1 MTSESDEK
9 PKPLPTFDALPL
21 SKELRQ
27 AVDELG
33 YVHPSPVQLAVFEL
47 ASRGRDLVVQAR
59 TGTGKTA
66 AFGLPLADS
75 LVKRQQKSVQALVLC
90 PTRELALQVKREIT
104 LLCKYRDVVATAVY
118 GGAPIAKQVAELSEG
133 AQILVGTP
141 GRVLDHLER
150 GTFNPKD
157 VRVVILDESDE
168 MLSMGFLPQINS
180 IFSYLPENRQ
190 TLLFSA
196 TLPSAIQRMAQ
207 TRLKNP
213 EFITLSGDQVGALE
227 IQHILYLNHGDK
239 LANLIQVIEV
249 ENPESAIIFCNT
261 RDETKRACAALQAQG
276 FDAEWLNAD
285 LPQKDRE
292 RVLALTRE
300 GKLRFLV
307 ATDVAARGIDISHLT
322 HVINHDFPE
331 SPENYVHRT
340 GRTGRAGRTGTA
352 ISLVSPANIG
362 NLYMMRLTY
371 GIPLIEKQLPSAR
384 EIRTRSEMDLI
395 EMFVTV
401 ASQHRP
407 HADDLALAKRLL
419 THEQAER
426 VVAGLIREHLGAR
439 PETVEVATA
448 ARRAKLPPPTAAR
461 PALVPITAQPSP
473 AAAPV
478 AAAPVVATPVVTIP
492 TATARAASAPVT
504 QTQPPERRDTR
515 PLRSRRDRPRDG
527 DEFTYTV
534 QDLPSTNV
542 AVSTSYS
549 PSATSFS
556 PSTSASHVKEV
567 NSVEGPE
574 AEVFVNLG
582 RRDGLHEG
590 ELVALLRNQGLT
602 VGDGQSVRI
611 RDRHT
616 FVSVQREQLAA
627 ALAAL
632 DGSELAGKKARAEE
646 ARR

>member
-1 MTSESDEK
+1 MTSEPDEK

-90 PTRELALQVKREIT
+90 PTRELALQVKREVT
-104 LLCKYRDVVATAVY
+104 LLCKYREVVATAVY
-118 GGAPIAKQVAELSEG
+118 GGAPIAKQVAELNEG

-157 VRVVILDESDE
+157 VRVVVLDESDE

-249 ENPESAIIFCNT
+249 ENPESAIVFCNT

-384 EIRTRSEMDLI
+384 ELRTRSEMDLI
-395 EMFVTV
+395 EMFVTA
-401 ASQHRP
+401 ASERRP

-448 ARRAKLPPPTAAR
+448 ARRAKLPPPAER
-461 PALVPITAQPSP
+461 PAPTPPAGRPAPTPTTAR
-473 AAAPV
+473 AAPV
-478 AAAPVVATPVVTIP
+478 AVAPVAV
-492 TATARAASAPVT
+492 APVAK
-504 QTQPPERRDTR
+504 TQPPERRDTR
-515 PLRSRRDRPRDG
+515 PLRPRRDRPRGD
-527 DEFTYTV
+527 DEFAYTV
-534 QDLPSTNV
+534 QDLPPANAP
-542 AVSTSYS
+542 AV
-549 PSATSFS
+549 
-556 PSTSASHVKEV
+556 SASHVKEA

-582 RRDGLHEG
+582 RRDGLNEG